1 MPPPGSTSA
10 FPWSYAGSNQTD
22 FPGQH
27 FTNNGNQTHFGIP
40 ATMVH
45 QDVKSTATKPSKRA
59 TASMHGHQSA
69 TEEKRRSYGVGM
81 TGTQVK
87 SENTDDKASE
97 KYSSRNAQQR
107 RNRKKVVSDSD
118 SAESNSSESDESDVV
133 VEEDSTVPDVPTN
146 SRYPRRSTRCT
157 VKVSY
162 KVIDSED
169 DDDFV
174 FRPKKSRKLE
184 PDLAKFQD
192 VPSSGVA
199 NGLKTK
205 ASDTPTSKEETKQD
219 HTGVGPC
226 EDDLPRRNA
235 HGKESNGSKKDER
248 QVRARSN
255 TDDVESRCRA
265 PNFGSSFS
273 CPDSEFYDFEKDRHQ
288 SKFSVNQIWA
298 AYDDHDA
305 MPRFYALIQRVFTPF
320 FKLQYTWLEFNPS
333 SAIEKAWVNTGLPT
347 ACGNFTPGRTGIT
360 TSEQI
365 FSHLISYETGNGK
378 SYNVHPKKDEVWALF
393 KDWDVGWSSSSG
405 GPRNMNFTYGQDIT
419 VSHLVKVKG
428 HLYLFAKVHDE
439 GLMQVPS
446 GQLLRFSHRVPYYRV
461 GKGDGIPR
469 NSFELDPA
477 ALPPSSWKIT
487 DTAGADAIE
496 VPERPARPREN
507 PHVDLD
513 AQVSEENRRSEAM
526 DHSDQDPG
534 SLGMDNNDEQEF
546 TAEFYNFEEE
556 RSEEKFKQ
564 GQIWAIYSDIDEYP
578 NYYGLI
584 KEADWEGAGFEKT
597 LYEIYPN
604 IGDVWAVLKNG
615 SGNVDGEKASDYGIV
630 QIIEQD
636 NFLVKAIYLA
646 KVKGYKYVFMP
657 ETGSLANIKIPMD
670 ECLRFSHQVPAFR
683 LTDQGSGKLK
693 DCFELDPDS
702 IPKMLLSKEC

>member
-1 MPPPGSTSA
+1 
-10 FPWSYAGSNQTD
+10 
-22 FPGQH
+22 
-27 FTNNGNQTHFGIP
+27 
-40 ATMVH
+40 MVH

-59 TASMHGHQSA
+59 TAAMHGHQSA
-69 TEEKRRSYGVGM
+69 TEEKHRSYGVGM

-118 SAESNSSESDESDVV
+118 SAESDSSESDESDVV

-174 FRPKKSRKLE
+174 FPPKKSRKLE

-192 VPSSGVA
+192 VPSSGEA

-205 ASDTPTSKEETKQD
+205 ASDTPTSKEATKQD

-235 HGKESNGSKKDER
+235 HGKESKGSKKDER

-255 TDDVESRCRA
+255 ADDVESRCRA

-333 SAIEKAWVNTGLPT
+333 SAIEKAWVNAGLPT

-405 GPRNMNFTYGQDIT
+405 RPKKYEYEFVEVVSDFTYGQDIT

-461 GKGDGIPR
+461 GKGDGIPS

-584 KEADWEGAGFEKT
+584 KEADWEGAGFVSLKWLELLPMTEKEKLLLENNLSVGCGRFKVVSGIQRYESTCAFSHVVHAKAIRKNT

-683 LTDQGSGKLK
+683 
-693 DCFELDPDS
+693 
-702 IPKMLLSKEC
+702 